1 MGLIEIL
8 IILIIIVVLLVVVA
22 GGIGLLLMKRTFKMA
37 IRIFIAIALLFT
49 FLLFS
54 TLGIYLVYS
63 WTSSSS
69 PSNKNK
75 PTNSKPKK

>member
-8 IILIIIVVLLVVVA
+8 IILIIIIVLLVVVA
-22 GGIGLLLMKRTFKMA
+22 GVIGLLLMKRTLKMA
-37 IRIFIAIALLFT
+37 LRIVIAIALLFT

-54 TLGIYLVYS
+54 TLGIYLVYK
-63 WTSSSS
+63 WTPSS